1 MSLSHSTLPA
11 GAASQSIPPRL
22 GFRHIL
28 RGAFWNW
35 TDFVVGAAV
44 AFFLSPFVV
53 HHLGNVFYGIW
64 VLINSLVSYMALVD
78 LGMRGTVVRFLSAD
92 RTRGHHEEASRV
104 VSGALWFRLLVCIV
118 ILCGTSVACLFA
130 TRAFHIP
137 AETQRAARWAIL
149 LCGASLAVS
158 LLFGIFGGVLN
169 ALHRFDLLSAVGITR
184 TALNG
189 CGMVVLLQRGGGIVA
204 IATWQFFVAIVTGTM
219 QYIWAL
225 RTYPELK
232 LQLRIPDRELLQRF
246 WSYSALLFIIAISGQ
261 VIYYTDN
268 IVIGAVLPITAVT
281 LYAIGFAPTMY
292 LQQIVSSLSVT
303 LLPAASGL
311 EARGDWDQLRQ
322 LLFKGTRA
330 VMMVALPIE
339 VALFFRGGTFI
350 RLWMGPSY
358 AEPSGRVLRILLI
371 MWFFVTANWCS
382 GNIIL
387 GLSKHKPFAKWRIW
401 EAIANLGLSIVLIHR
416 LGIEGVAWGSVLP
429 SLLVNGFLWPRY
441 ITKTLRV
448 PLWHY
453 VWQSWVRPALCVIP
467 FAVACFLSEKGW
479 PALHMWNFMTQIG
492 CILPI
497 FLFGFGVGY
506 RKELIIYVSKKW
518 PKLLFMAPGNSA

>member
-1 MSLSHSTLPA
+1 MSLTDSTLPIKA
-11 GAASQSIPPRL
+11 PQSASSKI
-22 GFRHIL
+22 GFRHIV

-35 TDFVVGAAV
+35 TDFAVGAAV

-53 HHLGNVFYGIW
+53 HHLGNVYYGIW

-78 LGMRGTVVRFLSAD
+78 FGMRGAVVRFLSAE
-92 RTRGHHEEASRV
+92 RTQGHHDEANRV
-104 VSGALWFRLLVCIV
+104 VSGALWFRLLICTVV
-118 ILCGTSVACLFA
+118 LTGTGAACLCA
-130 TRAFHIP
+130 TRFFHIP
-137 AETQRAARWAIL
+137 AETQTAARWTIL
-149 LCGASLAVS
+149 LCGTNLAVS
-158 LLFGIFGGVLN
+158 LIFGIFGGVLN
-169 ALHRFDLLSAVGITR
+169 ALHRFDLLSAVGISR
-184 TALNG
+184 TTLNG
-189 CGMVVLLQRGGGIVA
+189 LGMVVLLERGNGIVA
-204 IATWQFFVAIVTGTM
+204 IAAWQFFVAVVTGMM
-219 QYIWAL
+219 QYICAL

-232 LQLRIPDRELLQRF
+232 LQLRLPDRALLQKF
-246 WSYSALLFIIAISGQ
+246 WGYSASLFVIAVSSQ

-292 LQQIVSSLSVT
+292 LQQVVSSLSVT

-330 VMMVALPIE
+330 VLMVALPIE

-350 RLWMGPSY
+350 RLWMGSAY

-382 GNIIL
+382 GNIVL
-387 GLSKHKPFAKWRIW
+387 GLSKHKPFAKWRIC

-416 LGIEGVAWGSVLP
+416 LGIEGVAWGSVVP
-429 SLLVNGFLWPRY
+429 SLLVNVFFWPNY
-441 ITKTLRV
+441 ITNILRV

-453 VWQSWVRPALCVIP
+453 IWQSWVRPALCAVP
-467 FAVACFLSEKGW
+467 FALACYLSEKFW
-479 PALHMWNFMTQIG
+479 PALHVSNFLTQIA
-492 CILPI
+492 CIFPV
-497 FLFGFGVGY
+497 FLFSFAVGY
-506 RKELIIYVSKKW
+506 RRELIIYASKKW
-518 PKLLFMAPGNSA
+518 PNLLLATPGSS